1 MRRNYKHHPKQSA
14 ALARMQ
20 YKNRQLDKFIKWSIE
35 VKGYLKLKELLEY
48 EKQYE

>member
-1 MRRNYKHHPKQSA
+1 
-14 ALARMQ
+14 MQ
-20 YKNRQLDKFIKWSIE
+20 YKNRQVDKFIKWSIE